1 MNHRKKINI
10 QDVKAFIEQHPGS
23 KVYLGCDSERVVV
36 DSTWHAD
43 YATVVVVH
51 IGGRHGCKVF
61 GQVERE
67 RDYDQQ
73 KGKPRMRLMNE
84 VYKVSALY
92 LELAEAM
99 GDPNFDCQI
108 HLDINPSELY
118 GSSCVVNEAIGYVR
132 AMTNVVPLVKPHG
145 FAASHC
151 ADRLKE
157 LKLSAA

>member
-10 QDVKAFIEQHPGS
+10 HEVKDFIERHPGS
-23 KVYLGCDSERVVV
+23 RIYLGCDSERIIIENA
-36 DSTWHAD
+36 WYAD
-43 YATVVVVH
+43 YASVIVVH
-51 IGGRHGCKVF
+51 IGGSHGCKVF

-92 LELAEAM
+92 LDLMKSLENP
-99 GDPNFDCQI
+99 DVDCQI

-118 GSSCVVNEAIGYVR
+118 GSSCVVHEAIGYVR
-132 AMTNVVPLVKPHG
+132 AMTNVVPMVKPYG

-157 LKLSAA
+157 LKLA